1 MYFLIKLI
9 IQNIISGQIFA
20 VIRIEVEMAIS
31 NAILNQ
37 TKKLKF
43 KEIYILLII
52 ILKN

>member
-1 MYFLIKLI
+1 MV

-52 ILKN
+52 IQKN